1 MILLRDNFEQ
11 KVEATHVDENGNY
24 ILLDIV
30 MYEKRITLANIYGP
44 NGDNPEFYENIFKKI
59 RDINNDYT
67 VIGGDWNMIINP
79 SIDCENYININN
91 PRSRSI
97 VLREISNNNYI
108 DVWRTMHEDKRQ
120 YTWIRNNPVRK
131 QSRLDFFLINQSTF
145 NFTTET
151 KIISS
156 YRSDHK
162 GIILKLKLL
171 ENKRGPGYWKFNNS
185 LLKDDNYVK
194 LVKQTLQN
202 LINQHT
208 LNEHI
213 ETEHISPEQVRLN
226 INDQLF
232 LETFLVILRGETIK
246 FSSIKKVKSES

>member
-1 MILLRDNFEQ
+1 MASFE
-11 KVEATHVDENGNY
+11 KSETRAFFN
-24 ILLDIV
+24 
-30 MYEKRITLANIYGP
+30 
-44 NGDNPEFYENIFKKI
+44 
-59 RDINNDYT
+59 
-67 VIGGDWNMIINP
+67 
-79 SIDCENYININN
+79 
-91 PRSRSI
+91 
-97 VLREISNNNYI
+97 VLSLCTGEISILNYL
-108 DVWRTMHEDKRQ
+108 DVWRIMHQDIRQ
-120 YTWIRNNPVRK
+120 YTWVRNNPVRK

-171 ENKRGPGYWKFNNS
+171 EHKRGPGYWKFNNS
-185 LLKDDNYVK
+185 LLKDEKYVQ

-213 ETEHISPEQVRLN
+213 EREHISPEQVRLN
-226 INDQLF
+226 INDELF
-232 LETFLVILRGETIK
+232 LEAYLVILRGETIK
-246 FSSIKKVKSES
+246 FSCRKKS